1 MVSGIELARDMP
13 RVLEADIRRTL
24 DRLEQNNKVMVDGPN
39 EGLEG
44 VKVYEI
50 VDEPGNVQEREGG
63 KPGKRQV
70 ARRLVRGTGRQTA
83 VHGTNYTVEWETQK
97 RGKEGRG
104 EVEEGAPRGR
114 GRSEGDNGEDSEG
127 RNRGLAPVL
136 GGADAGGRGGTEE
149 RAGGGCA
156 GEGSEGRGEACGKD
170 NTRERGAGEARQA
183 GVPGTG
189 GCGEMSKSGGA
200 DPVGATPMVGGAA
213 EYTMRTAPTNG
224 TQTYLPHPEP
234 TVEFMKSRHPIDGG
248 RGMSKSGGAT
258 TNGAVSDG

>member
-1 MVSGIELARDMP
+1 MEMYAILCEMFGSRAGPSDRGSMVSGIELARDMP

-50 VDEPGNVQEREGG
+50 VDEPGNVQEREGR
-63 KPGKRQV
+63 KSGKRQV

-83 VHGTNYTVEWETQK
+83 VHGTNYTVEWEKQK

-104 EVEEGAPRGR
+104 EGEEG

-136 GGADAGGRGGTEE
+136 GGAGAGGQGGTEGCAGGRG
-149 RAGGGCA
+149 A
-156 GEGSEGRGEACGKD
+156 GEGSEGRGGACGKD

-189 GCGEMSKSGGA
+189 GCGEMSK
-200 DPVGATPMVGGAA
+200 
-213 EYTMRTAPTNG
+213 
-224 TQTYLPHPEP
+224 
-234 TVEFMKSRHPIDGG
+234 F
-248 RGMSKSGGAT
+248 
-258 TNGAVSDG
+258 